1 LRIASVALLLANG
14 LGGCASPSMQAGSSA
29 PADDASLACA
39 LPTNCIASSEVSAYL
54 PLVYAGPPEQ
64 ALALL
69 HEALAAFPDAEIVG
83 EDGASLTAIFTTP
96 AGFRDRVDFRVD
108 APRRRIDYRS
118 QSTFGLFDFGKNRSR
133 MTAFAARFGA
143 LAQPPR

>member
-1 LRIASVALLLANG
+1 MKRGPREREPRALRIASVALLLANG

-96 AGFRDRVDFRVD
+96 AGF
-108 APRRRIDYRS
+108 
-118 QSTFGLFDFGKNRSR
+118 GRSR
-133 MTAFAARFGA
+133 VAAVRGRAHGA
-143 LAQPPR
+143 RRLPRARQRRG